1 MKVVSLIWDLV
12 STNCATNECPCI
24 QGKSEKCTW
33 ATRLPRSGQHE
44 AVTDLMVFPGFCL
57 SCHEGFQGV
66 RRVGGMRGQ
75 VHCVDIMEYG
85 IVIEILRWGES
96 WLCSYYLD
104 AAVHEAFE
112 SQLLH
117 L

>member
-1 MKVVSLIWDLV
+1 
-12 STNCATNECPCI
+12 
-24 QGKSEKCTW
+24 
-33 ATRLPRSGQHE
+33 
-44 AVTDLMVFPGFCL
+44 
-57 SCHEGFQGV
+57 
-66 RRVGGMRGQ
+66 MRGQ